1 MQTGVDLNLNH
12 VSNLPNLDN
21 QISIYKKNNQF
32 LNGKGVNAKMNV
44 TFGSSFQDQ
53 YIKIISRKHI
63 VN

>member
-44 TFGSSFQDQ
+44 KFGSSFQDQ